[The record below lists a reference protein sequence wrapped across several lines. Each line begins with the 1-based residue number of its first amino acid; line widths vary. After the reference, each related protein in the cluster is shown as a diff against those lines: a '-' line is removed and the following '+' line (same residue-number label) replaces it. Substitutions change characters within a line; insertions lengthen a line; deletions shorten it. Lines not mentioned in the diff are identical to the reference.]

1 MNARFIR
8 CFALFVV
15 SLVIAA
21 CATGTKTGGTKTITN
36 QTWGHYQTYL
46 GDIGPSN
53 PGAFAVSEDGH
64 YAFYVYCKDIRCASG
79 TTYKHDAMRRCR
91 DLSKQ
96 ECYVFAFRR
105 NIEVSYKVG
114 E

>member
-1 MNARFIR
+1 MNTRILG
-8 CFALFVV
+8 CIALLLA
-15 SLVIAA
+15 SLAITA
-21 CATGTKTGGTKTITN
+21 CASGGTKGGTRTITN
-36 QTWGHYQTYL
+36 EAWGHYQSYL
-46 GDIGPSN
+46 ADIGPTN
-53 PGAFAVSEDGH
+53 PGAFAVSEDGR
-64 YAFYVYCKDIRCASG
+64 YSFYVYCRDVRCASG

-105 NIEVSYKVG
+105 NIEVSYKVA